1 MRRTAIV
8 ALVLLLVPAV
18 AATARGAPAAAAADG
33 AVQVAGLE
41 APARVV
47 RDVDGLAHVLAG
59 TRHDLFFLQGMVH
72 AQDRL
77 FQMDVRRRQANG
89 TLAELLGPA
98 ALPTDVQLRTI
109 GLHRAAERSL
119 PALSEDA
126 RAVLA
131 AYADGVN
138 AWVADHPLPPEY
150 GALEL
155 TGFRPWT
162 PLDSVAVGKL
172 QAFGLSFDLDDIDRT
187 TALLAYQQAGQ
198 AAGFDGAR
206 LFFEDLW
213 RSQPFTPAS
222 TVPDATGGTAGAAA
236 AGTAAATAAGRAAAR
251 AGQPTA
257 RLRAAAGLARRY
269 AEQARKVPL
278 LARAL
283 EGDRSKGGS
292 NEWAVSGRV
301 AAGGHPLVANDPHL
315 ALDAPST
322 FYPIHLKAGETDA
335 IGSGFAGAPGVI
347 VGHNRFIAWGATVN
361 PSDVT
366 DVYAEQ
372 VRPDPSSPS
381 GLATVHQ
388 GQLEPVVPIPEVFRQ
403 NNPTSGTPDDL
414 TVVPPGGAIPQATLV
429 VPRRNNGPIIQL
441 DQAAGTALS
450 VQYTG
455 FSATREIDTFLVW
468 DDARGLD
475 DFRRGLQFFDVGGQ
489 NWAYADVEG
498 NIAYFTSAELPVRED
513 LQAGTV
519 RGLPPFFIRDGGGG
533 NEWLPVQ
540 HPQPGQAIPYE
551 ILPPE
556 EMPHTVNPPAGFF
569 VNANNDP
576 AGVTLDNDP
585 LNQLR
590 PGGGIYYLNPGYD
603 GIRGGRITALIRAE
617 LAGDGSVSFDDMQRI
632 QADTAL
638 VDAQFFVPHLVRAL
652 RNARGSDAEAL
663 RNLAGD
669 AAVEEAV
676 GRLAR
681 WGKRTPTG
689 IPEGYDA
696 RDHQGRRLPP
706 GDQEVAASVAATVY
720 AAWRGQVIRN
730 VVDARLAPFGLPVPD
745 GQLALTAIKHL
756 LETFADTGGVG
767 ASGVDFFAVDGVA
780 DPADRRDLLLLRS
793 VRDALDKLAGP
804 DFQAAFGGST
814 DQDDYRWGRLHR
826 VVLDHPLDGPLN
838 IPPGAGAFPPPLPDL
853 PGIPT
858 DGGFDTVDASSHD
871 ARADAADEFMFGG
884 GPANRFVGEPRA
896 PGRVVAES
904 SLPGGTSG
912 VPGERFYVNLL
923 PRWLTNDAFPLR
935 QRVGDLDA
943 ATASATEL
951 VPPG

>member
-1 MRRTAIV
+1 MRRSAIV

-18 AATARGAPAAAAADG
+18 AATARGAPGPAAADG
-33 AVQVAGLE
+33 TVEVAGLE
-41 APARVV
+41 AAARVV

-59 TRHDLFFLQGMVH
+59 TRHDLFFLQGLVH

-89 TLAELLGPA
+89 TLAELLGGA
-98 ALPTDVQLRTI
+98 ALPSDVQLRTI

-119 PALSEDA
+119 PALSEEA
-126 RAVLA
+126 RAVLQ

-155 TGFRPWT
+155 TSFRPWT

-187 TALLAYQQAGQ
+187 TALLAYRQAGQ

-206 LFFEDLW
+206 LFAEDLW

-222 TVPDATGGTAGAAA
+222 TVPDATATD
-236 AGTAAATAAGRAAAR
+236 ATAAGGAEAAAGQAAPR
-251 AGQPTA
+251 AGRPTA

-292 NEWAVSGRV
+292 NQWAVAGRV

-315 ALDAPST
+315 PLDAPST
-322 FYPIHLKAGETDA
+322 FYPIHLKGGQTDA
-335 IGSGFAGAPGVI
+335 VGSGFAGAPGVI

-388 GQLEPVVPIPEVFRQ
+388 GRLEPVVPIPEVFRQ
-403 NNPTSGTPDDL
+403 NNPASGAPDDL
-414 TVVPPGGAIPQATLV
+414 TVVPPGGPIPRATLV
-429 VPRRNNGPIIQL
+429 VPRRNNGPIVQL

-468 DDARGLD
+468 DDARDLD

-489 NWAYADVEG
+489 NWAYADVAG

-519 RGLPPFFIRDGGGG
+519 KGLPPYFIRDGAGG
-533 NEWLPVQ
+533 NEWLPVR

-569 VNANNDP
+569 VNGNNDP
-576 AGVTLDNDP
+576 IGTTLDNDP
-585 LNQLR
+585 LNQPR

-638 VDAQFFVPHLVRAL
+638 VDAQFFVPHVVRAL
-652 RNARGSDAEAL
+652 RNARGSDEEAL
-663 RNLAGD
+663 RALAGD
-669 AAVEEAV
+669 PALEEAV

-681 WGKRTPTG
+681 WTRRTPTG

-696 RDHQGRRLPP
+696 RDPKGRRLPP
-706 GDQEVAASVAATVY
+706 TRQEVDASVAATVY

-730 VVDARLAPFGLPVPD
+730 VIDARLAPFGCPCP
-745 GQLALTAIKHL
+745 TASSPSPPSS
-756 LETFADTGGVG
+756 TCWRPSPTPR
-767 ASGVDFFAVDGVA
+767 ASA
-780 DPADRRDLLLLRS
+780 P
-793 VRDALDKLAGP
+793 P
-804 DFQAAFGGST
+804 GST
-814 DQDDYRWGRLHR
+814 SSPSTGSPTPSTAATSCCCAASRTRWPSWPAPTSRR
-826 VVLDHPLDGPLN
+826 PSAA
-838 IPPGAGAFPPPLPDL
+838 PPTRTTTAGAGCT
-853 PGIPT
+853 GWSWT
-858 DGGFDTVDASSHD
+858 T
-871 ARADAADEFMFGG
+871 RWT
-884 GPANRFVGEPRA
+884 
-896 PGRVVAES
+896 GR
-904 SLPGGTSG
+904 
-912 VPGERFYVNLL
+912 
-923 PRWLTNDAFPLR
+923 
-935 QRVGDLDA
+935 
-943 ATASATEL
+943 
-951 VPPG
+951 